1 MTTKERQKLA
11 YDMRKSGKT
20 WREIGEKLGGITVT
34 RAMMLARKYERKKR
48 GFEQASTGFE
58 KKVALRY
65 GSSKLVDCLRKSGL
79 SDSPDKIVRLGV
91 QELLKLK
98 NINRRR
104 HVIISSVLEENG
116 YIQDAKV
123 WIKNTSNDN
132 MAIS

>member
-1 MTTKERQKLA
+1 VDKVGNCSETIWGIKL
-11 YDMRKSGKT
+11 
-20 WREIGEKLGGITVT
+20 KLDSLRWIMQET
-34 RAMMLARKYERKKR
+34 RRDPEAHILLAD
-48 GFEQASTGFE
+48 TGFE

-104 HVIISSVLEENG
+104 LVIISLVLEESG